1 MDYSSM
7 LKHLAKEAGIVVP
20 PNSFSKSG
28 SPSLNKNEKSSK
40 LSKCSKCGGTRT
52 AIGWC
57 RPCDTAKLKA
67 HFKNWT
73 SGNEELDQF
82 IRETQ
87 LNANTPFDYMRWIN
101 FDSFSDVKFEAQG
114 GFGLVYSA
122 KSSAWGKVALKFL
135 DNSESLAS
143 DFLDEVKLQFF
154 VFGDTLVVAP
164 FQGPRTKKIKTGSV
178 KSVITNSGAVHP
190 QAFYTSRL
198 LHFPHLPEPRNSET
212 FTLFDPTTGELL
224 TMIRKSSSKRDPAG
238 SATNDNKGKEKARED
253 YQTHNGR
260 REVTRSSILFKG
272 MTLGKVDKEMIDKL
286 KADRRQH
293 SHYRWSSIINEVP
306 REVEL
311 YRVDEILLEW
321 MLNP

>member
-7 LKHLAKEAGIVVP
+7 LKHLGGFLMFCKIFILWFIFLFENKISYFNNLAKKAKEAGIVVP

-28 SPSLNKNEKSSK
+28 SPSLNKNEKSNK

-82 IRETQ
+82 LRETQ

-114 GFGLVYSA
+114 GFGKVYSA

-154 VFGDTLVVAP
+154 VFGDTLVV
-164 FQGPRTKKIKTGSV
+164 GC
-178 KSVITNSGAVHP
+178 
-190 QAFYTSRL
+190 
-198 LHFPHLPEPRNSET
+198 
-212 FTLFDPTTGELL
+212 D
-224 TMIRKSSSKRDPAG
+224 
-238 SATNDNKGKEKARED
+238 
-253 YQTHNGR
+253 
-260 REVTRSSILFKG
+260 
-272 MTLGKVDKEMIDKL
+272 
-286 KADRRQH
+286 
-293 SHYRWSSIINEVP
+293 
-306 REVEL
+306 
-311 YRVDEILLEW
+311 
-321 MLNP
+321 